1 MNCQLKP
8 LASKYF
14 TAQIMAF
21 ILSNF
26 AGANHARAD
35 LPAMDTNWAQP
46 PVGCVEEIVPQASEK
61 PCPDLSSVKNPFKD
75 LPDSLSAL
83 ESAFWQSHSRSH
95 RYCAVKEVVERE
107 ARQPKSFSP
116 VSVEIAWMEMKA
128 PQHRQEKISAVY
140 EASRVNH
147 MPAQVLM
154 GAIYQ
159 ESLFAELGIAED
171 GANYSCGVG
180 QINVLEWC
188 RWANSLDSKT
198 KRTLGWPSSFQC
210 NTMATNMLKPY
221 YEFAKTQLNG
231 APSYQ
236 MTKEHFQQMPFAN
249 VVKAYP
255 GVSASILKA
264 RHQAIRSF
272 INFCAEPKF
281 GIAAKAHEL
290 ASLYSIFVPA
300 GLKAK
305 DKYVGGEFFHR
316 QCQEKSYA
324 KAYPLDTGW
333 LLAVGIYNAGPH
345 ALDSIAYYNHWSR
358 EQMHDPKTWEHYTPA
373 DLIRN
378 IYWSGHYDH
387 KTDKFDYKTLS
398 GQSTSW
404 SWTQPCV
411 LQRHIARVIQ
421 HVTRTDEPKFIESLE
436 GDSKCAN
443 SQFEPSTNKLIKS
456 AVPENRQHS
465 LGFAPLEKKD

>member
-1 MNCQLKP
+1 MRSP
-8 LASKYF
+8 F
-14 TAQIMAF
+14 GTAINVRLSSGLL
-21 ILSNF
+21 ILLPTLLIS
-26 AGANHARAD
+26 AVSTA

-46 PVGCVEEIVPQASEK
+46 PVGCVEEIVPQAYEK
-61 PCPDLSSVKNPFKD
+61 ACPDLSQAKSPFTD
-75 LPDSLSAL
+75 LPESLSIDEVAY
-83 ESAFWQSHSRSH
+83 WQSHKKARS
-95 RYCAVKEVVERE
+95 YCAVREVVARE

-116 VSVEIAWMEMKA
+116 VAVEISWMQMMA
-128 PQHRQEKISAVY
+128 PLHRKEKIAAIY

-147 MPAQVLM
+147 MPAQVLT

-188 RWANSLDSKT
+188 RWANSQSANTRKAI
-198 KRTLGWPSSFQC
+198 GWPSGFQC
-210 NTMATNMLKPY
+210 NTLTTNMLKPY

-236 MTKEHFQQMPFAN
+236 MTNEHFSKMPFSIIE
-249 VVKAYP
+249 KAYP
-255 GVSASILKA
+255 GVSMDLLKS

-272 INFCAEPKF
+272 INNCADPKN

-290 ASLYSIFVPA
+290 ASLYALFVPP
-300 GLKAK
+300 GLKVM
-305 DKYVGGEFFHR
+305 DKYAPGDSFQR
-316 QCQEKSYA
+316 KCQEKSYDRS
-324 KAYPLDTGW
+324 YPLDTGW

-358 EQMHDPKTWEHYTPA
+358 EDMRDPRTWQKYTPA

-387 KTDKFDYKTLS
+387 ETDKFNYKTLS
-398 GQSTSW
+398 GQSTNW

-421 HVTRTDEPKFIESLE
+421 HVTRDDEPKFIDSLE

-443 SQFEPSTNKLIKS
+443 GQFDPATNKLIKS
-456 AVPENRQHS
+456 AVPDSRQHS
-465 LGFAPLEKKD
+465 LGFRAIEQH